1 MSQGL
6 PDHIIESATYRR
18 GRVSVFDSIEP
29 KRTALMVIDMQN
41 AWLAPG
47 APFETPPARAIV
59 PAINR
64 LAGALRQRGGTVV
77 WVRHTTGAPG
87 TPDYWSMF
95 FDNFIHPDV
104 RQKTAEALVEGH
116 PMHGLY
122 AELDVQPADIVL
134 NKVRF
139 SVFTRNPVDVEALL
153 RGRGVDTLIVTGT
166 ATNVCCESS
175 AREAMMRD
183 FRVFMP
189 HDAVAAPR
197 DDGHVAGLRTV
208 MQAFADV
215 RPVDEI
221 IPLMGTK

>member
-6 PDHIIESATYRR
+6 PEHIIESATYRR
-18 GRVSVFDSIEP
+18 GRVPVFDKIEAG
-29 KRTALMVIDMQN
+29 RTALMVIDMQN

-77 WVRHTTGAPG
+77 WVRHTTGAPS

-104 RQKTAEALVEGH
+104 RQKTAEALVAGH
-116 PMHGLY
+116 PMHELY
-122 AELDVQPADIVL
+122 PELDVQPADIVL

-221 IPLMGTK
+221 IPLMGT

>member
-6 PDHIIESATYRR
+6 PEHIIESATYRR
-18 GRVSVFDSIEP
+18 GRVPVFDKIEAG
-29 KRTALMVIDMQN
+29 RTALMVIDMQN

-104 RQKTAEALVEGH
+104 RQKTAEALVAGH
-116 PMHGLY
+116 PMHELY
-122 AELDVQPADIVL
+122 PELDVQPADIVL

-189 HDAVAAPR
+189 HDAVDAPR

-221 IPLMGTK
+221 IPLMGT

>member
-6 PDHIIESATYRR
+6 PEHIIESATYRR
-18 GRVSVFDSIEP
+18 GRIPVFDRIDA

-116 PMHGLY
+116 PMHDLY
-122 AELDVQPADIVL
+122 PELDLQPADIVL